1 MPGRLCVWPCM
12 EQLVLGEGRVG
23 TNASVQG
30 ENEQVFKC
38 VSAVTSLSAIHE
50 PKLTLQG

>member
-1 MPGRLCVWPCM
+1 MWPCM

-30 ENEQVFKC
+30 ENEQVFRS
-38 VSAVTSLSAIHE
+38 VSLFAVTSLSAIHE
-50 PKLTLQG
+50 SKLTLQG